1 MAEYQHL
8 IKDLTEKRLDM
19 VIKYGVALS
28 EVSCYFL
35 LLYLD
40 VSSFADESIRQS
52 RVQLRQSYFR
62 GVPFVQPDLRDAGT
76 DLSAK

>member
-19 VIKYGVALS
+19 VIKYGVAFS
-28 EVSCYFL
+28 EVGCYFL

-40 VSSFADESIRQS
+40 VSWFADESIRQS
-52 RVQLRQSYFR
+52 RVQRRQSYF
-62 GVPFVQPDLRDAGT
+62 
-76 DLSAK
+76 